1 MVCLLCDFKILLTV
15 YNQSYNCQTSH
26 YLGRNQLPKPFLM
39 LPSLW
44 FSITNEILT
53 IPLTLVLFQFMV
65 IIFVKLC
72 ILLGGFCA
80 EFVTQPLS
88 IERKAKKVTKKGSR
102 QVSLKGTIPILR
114 QQKVW
119 VGGFGKCQLG

>member
-1 MVCLLCDFKILLTV
+1 
-15 YNQSYNCQTSH
+15 
-26 YLGRNQLPKPFLM
+26 M

-72 ILLGGFCA
+72 ILLGGFCT

-114 QQKVW
+114 QQKDW
-119 VGGFGKCQLG
+119 VGGFGKCQFG

>member
-1 MVCLLCDFKILLTV
+1 MA
-15 YNQSYNCQTSH
+15 
-26 YLGRNQLPKPFLM
+26 
-39 LPSLW
+39 
-44 FSITNEILT
+44 
-53 IPLTLVLFQFMV
+53 

-114 QQKVW
+114 QQKDW
-119 VGGFGKCQLG
+119 VGTLIEIFWRIPTG